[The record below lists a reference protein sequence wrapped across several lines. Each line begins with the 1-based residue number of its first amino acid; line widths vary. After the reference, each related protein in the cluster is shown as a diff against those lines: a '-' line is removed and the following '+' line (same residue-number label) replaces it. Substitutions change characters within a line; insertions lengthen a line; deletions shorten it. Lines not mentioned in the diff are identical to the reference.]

1 MSKLIVIDGLDGSGK
16 HTQAVL
22 LADKLKKESYQTQ
35 LLSFPAYESNSSAL
49 VKMYL
54 QGNFGTDPL
63 DVNCYAASAFYAV
76 DRIANFLETWKK
88 TYETTD
94 TIFIADRYTT
104 SNIIYQAI
112 KLTDLTEKKEYNQWI
127 TDFEYNK
134 LGLPKPDMVVYLD
147 VDPDVSQKLMD
158 KRYGNDATKKD
169 IHESNITF
177 LRNCRISALETA
189 IMQNWYVI
197 KCTSNKQIR
206 NLNDISD
213 DIYNTIQPV
222 IANNAPNEITA

>member
-22 LADKLKKESYQTQ
+22 LADKLKKEGYQTQ

-54 QGNFGTDPL
+54 QGNFGTNPL

-104 SNIIYQAI
+104 
-112 KLTDLTEKKEYNQWI
+112 
-127 TDFEYNK
+127 FEYNK